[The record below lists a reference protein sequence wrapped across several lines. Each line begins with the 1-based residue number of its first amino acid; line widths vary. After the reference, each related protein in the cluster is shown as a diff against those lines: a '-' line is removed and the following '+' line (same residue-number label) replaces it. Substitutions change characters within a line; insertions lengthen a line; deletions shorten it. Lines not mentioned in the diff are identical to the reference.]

1 MADSTQLALAS
12 RNIARMNLEE
22 GVNCSDNDVLNR
34 NQNMDGDANDV
45 GSIHIKQE
53 LEEDEPNGEEST
65 LRANNLNITLSTA
78 DDDATTTLKDDT
90 ENNHFER
97 LSIHVNNRE
106 LDAVNDDKI
115 NRTQE
120 DLKSIPL
127 SRAISSNDLY
137 TKINSKEFEIFH
149 CIALLEHNQNVGIQ
163 YYICKRMKRFP
174 IGELRFFAPQF
185 LQLLVTMESQ
195 SMALEEMIK
204 DICLADP
211 HFSLITF
218 WHLQAMLQDLSKE
231 PESVGFQTCK
241 RLVNELQYQLFN
253 YSTNTKM
260 TNSSFASS
268 SGIIPRRDINKDFKP
283 NVYPSI
289 ALATSILAGA
299 TVPESTHYVEPIVKM
314 EGRRV
319 KTMVFEVVKDIKRNL
334 TENLTKKNT
343 LNNALMGQ
351 TRIHQNDIRRT
362 KSINLTKERKHSL
375 QMAKQKQS
383 LDAPKVRKSEE
394 LGFEMIDSYAD
405 INLPQLNKPSLKGKL
420 PRKSALYHVYSSTS
434 INTTPEQGDK
444 SNTIDENTKPLLK
457 NQHLGSSMPNLASDP
472 NDESALADQNENLNG
487 YPSSPNSSLTDVMK
501 GYTSDGSYGSYAS
514 SIRNSSEMKDSLD
527 LGSIPSSGT
536 NQTARAHQHVS
547 LNESQKEKLLKSSYF
562 KNETQF
568 VIALQ
573 NISIR
578 LSKVPREARLSTL
591 KAELSVL
598 NKDLPCEIDIPML
611 LPKNK
616 KDRLHRICRIVINES
631 AVLNSAERVPY
642 LLLVE
647 YLSDDVDFNP
657 NTSSNR
663 KILRNIEDFDDLSG
677 NDKYKFDLAYKS
689 SKRNVSTSENVN
701 ADQSDIEEGD
711 LADISVVKLK
721 NRQSKDTVNQSLD
734 LNSILKH
741 EDTQKNMSI
750 PPLIAQT
757 DHEHN
762 IATQLRIAS
771 IMLTQLDS
779 PNSPMPQL
787 QASQIRDRIID
798 SMQTMQARFATN
810 DTEAAGERKL
820 SNDMKVAGL
829 SYLGEDW
836 NTKKNRIR
844 KESKFGHLENWDL
857 FSMIAKTGDDLA
869 QEAFACQLI
878 HLMANI
884 WYQDKVKVWV
894 KRMKILVT
902 SISTGLVETITNAVS
917 VHSIKK
923 ALEKDML
930 ERNEIPISGVVSL
943 KDHFKRL
950 FGEEDSAKYKL
961 AQENFA
967 VSLAAYSVICYILQ
981 IKDRHNGNIML
992 DSEGHIVHID
1002 FGFLLSNSPGSVGF
1016 ESAPFK
1022 LTQEYVDLLGGV
1034 DSYYFKK
1041 FKQLTKDAF
1050 KSLRRNSQCIID
1062 MVELMQTDSSLPCFK
1077 AGENTSIFL
1086 KQRFQLHLNDEEI
1099 DSFIDNVLISKSLN
1113 SAYTRL
1119 YDQFQLL
1126 TQGIYI

>member
-1 MADSTQLALAS
+1 MMSF
-12 RNIARMNLEE
+12 
-22 GVNCSDNDVLNR
+22 
-34 NQNMDGDANDV
+34 
-45 GSIHIKQE
+45 
-53 LEEDEPNGEEST
+53 
-65 LRANNLNITLSTA
+65 TA
-78 DDDATTTLKDDT
+78 DGTGEGQACPEAPKLDEGAEQLDAHIIDKTEASADRNGKARGQTLPSVSAPDSQ
-90 ENNHFER
+90 FEK
-97 LSIHVNNRE
+97 LSINIKNPE
-106 LDAVNDDKI
+106 NSDTI
-115 NRTQE
+115 
-120 DLKSIPL
+120 KSYKN
-127 SRAISSNDLY
+127 ADLY
-137 TKINSKEFEIFH
+137 TKINSKDFEIFH
-149 CIALLEHNQNVGIQ
+149 CISLLQHNSNVGIQ
-163 YYICKRMKRFP
+163 YYICKRIQKFP
-174 IGELRFFAPQF
+174 MSELRFFAPQF
-185 LQLLVTMESQ
+185 LQLLVTMEVQ

-204 DICLADP
+204 TICSADP

-253 YSTNTKM
+253 YSNNSKTS
-260 TNSSFASS
+260 NSSFASS
-268 SGIIPRRDINKDFKP
+268 SGIVSKHGMGKEFKP

-289 ALATSILAGA
+289 IMASSILAGVS
-299 TVPESTHYVEPIVKM
+299 VPESTLYVAPIVKM

-319 KTMVFEVVKDIKRNL
+319 KTMVFEVVKDIKKSL

-343 LNNALMGQ
+343 LNNALMSKQ
-351 TRIHQNDIRRT
+351 RTHYNDLRRS
-362 KSINLTKERKHSL
+362 KSINVLKEPRMSSPL
-375 QMAKQKQS
+375 SDQS
-383 LDAPKVRKSEE
+383 SESRTRKSDDI
-394 LGFEMIDSYAD
+394 GFEMIDSYAD
-405 INLPQLNKPSLKGKL
+405 MNLPNLRKPSLKGRNHK
-420 PRKSALYHVYSSTS
+420 PSALYHVHSTAS
-434 INTTPEQGDK
+434 INTSPE
-444 SNTIDENTKPLLK
+444 SNNTVVGAREDNRPDIKTQYIG
-457 NQHLGSSMPNLASDP
+457 NSMPNLHEADDVLSDSTT
-472 NDESALADQNENLNG
+472 NVS
-487 YPSSPNSSLTDVMK
+487 SSPNSS
-501 GYTSDGSYGSYAS
+501 YTEMMNMYPSDTGSYAS
-514 SIRNSSEMKDSLD
+514 SIRNSSDYKDSLE
-527 LGSIPSSGT
+527 LSTPVST
-536 NQTARAHQHVS
+536 NNQPVKLHQHVS
-547 LNESQKEKLLKSSYF
+547 LTENQKIKLLKSSYF

-578 LSKVPREARLSTL
+578 LSKVPKEARLSTL
-591 KAELSVL
+591 KAELSIL

-616 KDRLHRICRIVINES
+616 RGKLHKICRIAINES

-647 YLSDDVDFNP
+647 YLSDEVDFDTA
-657 NTSSNR
+657 TSSNK
-663 KILRNIEDFDDLSG
+663 KILKNIEDYQDISG
-677 NDKYKFDLAYKS
+677 SDKYKFDLSYKS
-689 SKRNVSTSENVN
+689 SKRNVSTSSIPDSGKDNSE
-701 ADQSDIEEGD
+701 IEEGD
-711 LADISVVKLK
+711 LADISVIKLTNKLNQNQNIDLSTILATDEVK
-721 NRQSKDTVNQSLD
+721 QFA
-734 LNSILKH
+734 
-741 EDTQKNMSI
+741 I
-750 PPLIAQT
+750 PPLNAQT
-757 DHEHN
+757 DHENN

-779 PNSPMPQL
+779 SSSPLPHL
-787 QASQIRDRIID
+787 QATQIKDRIID
-798 SMQTMQARFATN
+798 SMQKMQARFANN
-810 DTEAAGERKL
+810 DIEGAGERKL

-836 NTKKNRIR
+836 NSKKSRIR

-923 ALEKDML
+923 ALEKDMADH
-930 ERNEIPISGVVSL
+930 NEIPLHGVITL

-950 FGEEDSAKYKL
+950 FGDENSTKYKL
-961 AQENFA
+961 AQENFC

-981 IKDRHNGNIML
+981 IKDRHNGNIMF

-1034 DSYYFKK
+1034 DSYYFNK
-1041 FKQLTKDAF
+1041 FRSLTKDAF

-1077 AGENTSIFL
+1077 AGDNTSVL
-1086 KQRFQLHLNDEEI
+1086 LRQRFQLHLTEEEV
-1099 DSFIDNVLISKSLN
+1099 DSFIDNFLINKSLN

>member
-1 MADSTQLALAS
+1 MTSSLNDPAQQDLNLAQSTNS
-12 RNIARMNLEE
+12 NT
-22 GVNCSDNDVLNR
+22 SNDVLN
-34 NQNMDGDANDV
+34 NEETEYLFDETNNSDHTDNENDI
-45 GSIHIKQE
+45 SINNE
-53 LEEDEPNGEEST
+53 VEST
-65 LRANNLNITLSTA
+65 PPSSDL
-78 DDDATTTLKDDT
+78 D
-90 ENNHFER
+90 NHFER
-97 LSIHVNNRE
+97 LSIHVNKNQPNAKAP
-106 LDAVNDDKI
+106 LDS
-115 NRTQE
+115 TTT
-120 DLKSIPL
+120 
-127 SRAISSNDLY
+127 DLY
-137 TKINSKEFEIFH
+137 TKINSKDFEIFH
-149 CIALLEHNQNVGIQ
+149 CISLLQHNDNFGVQ
-163 YYICKRMKRFP
+163 YYICKRIRKFP

-185 LQLLVTMESQ
+185 LQLLITMETQ

-204 DICLADP
+204 DICLCDP

-241 RLVNELQYQLFN
+241 RLVNEMQFQLFN
-253 YSTNTKM
+253 YSNNSKTS
-260 TNSSFASS
+260 NSSFASS
-268 SGIIPRRDINKDFKP
+268 SGVIIKHEMSKEFKP
-283 NVYPSI
+283 NILPGIVMV
-289 ALATSILAGA
+289 TSILSGVS
-299 TVPESTHYVEPIVKM
+299 VPESTSYVSPIVKM
-314 EGRRV
+314 EGKRV
-319 KTMVFEVVKDIKRNL
+319 KTMVFEVVKDIKKNL

-343 LNNALMGQ
+343 LNNALMGK
-351 TRIHQNDIRRT
+351 TRVYDNDLRRT
-362 KSINLTKERKHSL
+362 RSINTLKDSSVSSPLYRKST
-375 QMAKQKQS
+375 
-383 LDAPKVRKSEE
+383 DVPKARKSEE

-405 INLPQLNKPSLKGKL
+405 MNLPNLRKMSLKGKNAK
-420 PRKSALYHVYSSTS
+420 PSGLYHVHSTAS
-434 INTTPEQGDK
+434 LNVAPIQNNTAT
-444 SNTIDENTKPLLK
+444 NNENTRNNSVTSLT
-457 NQHLGSSMPNLASDP
+457 HSMPDLHEGISPGSTRSRSISP
-472 NDESALADQNENLNG
+472 NPSLADVNI
-487 YPSSPNSSLTDVMK
+487 YPSDV
-501 GYTSDGSYGSYAS
+501 SSYAS
-514 SIRNSSEMKDSLD
+514 SIRNSSDYKDSLEIQSP
-527 LGSIPSSGT
+527 LNGT
-536 NQTARAHQHVS
+536 FNSNSTLKLQHHQHVPI
-547 LNESQKEKLLKSSYF
+547 NETQKVKLLKSSYF

-568 VIALQ
+568 CIALQ

-578 LSKVPREARLSTL
+578 LSKVPKEARLSTL
-591 KAELSVL
+591 KAELSLL

-616 KDRLHRICRIVINES
+616 KGKLHKICRIAINES

-642 LLLVE
+642 LILIE
-647 YLSDDVDFNP
+647 YLSDDVDFDP
-657 NTSSNR
+657 NTSSNK
-663 KILRNIEDFDDLSG
+663 KILKTIEDYDDISG
-677 NDKYKFDLAYKS
+677 YDKYKFDLAYKAG
-689 SKRNVSTSENVN
+689 KRTVSGNTIPKSE
-701 ADQSDIEEGD
+701 DQSDIEESD
-711 LADISVVKLK
+711 LADISVIKLK
-721 NRQSKDTVNQSLD
+721 NNTNTTNNNINLS
-734 LNSILKH
+734 SILSSEEIEKLP
-741 EDTQKNMSI
+741 I
-750 PPLIAQT
+750 PPLNAQT
-757 DHEHN
+757 DHENN

-779 PNSPMPQL
+779 PNSLLPQL
-787 QASQIRDRIID
+787 QASQIKSRIIN
-798 SMQTMQARFATN
+798 SMQTMQKRFAN
-810 DTEAAGERKL
+810 NEEVAGERKL
-820 SNDMKVAGL
+820 SNDLKVAGL

-836 NTKKNRIR
+836 NTKKSRIR

-902 SISTGLVETITNAVS
+902 SINTGLVETITNAVS

-930 ERNEIPISGVVSL
+930 EKNEIPVNGVISL

-950 FGEEDSAKYKL
+950 YGDENNLKYKI
-961 AQENFA
+961 AQENFSI
-967 VSLAAYSVICYILQ
+967 SLAAYSVICYILQ

-992 DSEGHIVHID
+992 DAEGHIVHID

-1022 LTQEYVDLLGGV
+1022 LTQEYIDLLGGV

-1041 FKQLTKDAF
+1041 FKESTRDAF

-1086 KQRFQLHLNDEEI
+1086 KQRFQLHLTDDEV
-1099 DSFIDNVLISKSLN
+1099 DSFIDNILINKSMN

>member
-1 MADSTQLALAS
+1 MTSDVSIENQISLDEQNTSQTNELLDSEKSLHSET
-12 RNIARMNLEE
+12 N
-22 GVNCSDNDVLNR
+22 DND
-34 NQNMDGDANDV
+34 
-45 GSIHIKQE
+45 E
-53 LEEDEPNGEEST
+53 T
-65 LRANNLNITLSTA
+65 LRASNLNHIISSNSDSTSVPPSSS
-78 DDDATTTLKDDT
+78 DI
-90 ENNHFER
+90 ENHFEK
-97 LSIHVNNRE
+97 LSIHVNK
-106 LDAVNDDKI
+106 AQTVNMGDNLSKLTD
-115 NRTQE
+115 
-120 DLKSIPL
+120 DLKHNVSDTSL
-127 SRAISSNDLY
+127 DLY
-137 TKINSKEFEIFH
+137 SKINSKDFEIFH
-149 CIALLEHNQNVGIQ
+149 CISLLEHNTNVGIQ
-163 YYICKRMKRFP
+163 YYICKRIQKFP

-185 LQLLVTMESQ
+185 LQLLITMESQ
-195 SMALEEMIK
+195 SMALEETIK
-204 DICLADP
+204 EICFSDP

-241 RLVNELQYQLFN
+241 RLVNELQFQLFN
-253 YSTNTKM
+253 YSNNSKTS
-260 TNSSFASS
+260 NSSFASS
-268 SGIIPRRDINKDFKP
+268 SGVIPRHDINKNFKP
-283 NVYPSI
+283 NIYPSI
-289 ALATSILAGA
+289 TLATSILAGI
-299 TVPESTHYVEPIVKM
+299 TVPESTSYVEPIVKM
-314 EGRRV
+314 EGKRV
-319 KTMVFEVVKDIKRNL
+319 KTMVFEVVKDIKKSL

-343 LNNALMGQ
+343 INNALMGKP
-351 TRIHQNDIRRT
+351 RIYDQPDLRRT
-362 KSINLTKERKHSL
+362 KSINANMKDRKSL
-375 QMAKQKQS
+375 QLQKQRINTES
-383 LDAPKVRKSEE
+383 PKMRKSEE

-405 INLPQLNKPSLKGKL
+405 MNLPNLGKPVLKGKTS
-420 PRKSALYHVYSSTS
+420 RKSSLYHVHSSAS
-434 INTTPEQGDK
+434 INTTPEENIEKSSNDSKPSLEQQHLIRSMPDLHDDENK
-444 SNTIDENTKPLLK
+444 DDVLSDSNTNISL
-457 NQHLGSSMPNLASDP
+457 
-472 NDESALADQNENLNG
+472 SA
-487 YPSSPNSSLTDVMK
+487 SPNSSFTDVMNN
-501 GYTSDGSYGSYAS
+501 YHSDTGSYAS
-514 SIRNSSEMKDSLD
+514 SIRNSSDYRDSMESLPT
-527 LGSIPSSGT
+527 SNNNFT
-536 NQTARAHQHVS
+536 NNNNNINNINKSHQYVS
-547 LNESQKEKLLKSSYF
+547 LNETQKAKLLKSSYF

-578 LSKVPREARLSTL
+578 LSKVPKEARLSTL
-591 KAELSVL
+591 KAELSIL

-616 KDRLHRICRIVINES
+616 KGKLHKICRIAINES

-647 YLSDDVDFNP
+647 YLSDEVDFNP
-657 NTSSNR
+657 ATSANK
-663 KILRNIEDFDDLSG
+663 KILRSIEDIEESG
-677 NDKYKFDLAYKS
+677 VDKYKFDLSYKS
-689 SKRNVSTSENVN
+689 SKRNVSSGSTLESKN
-701 ADQSDIEEGD
+701 DYQSDIEEGD
-711 LADISVVKLK
+711 IADISVIKMKNKLSNK
-721 NRQSKDTVNQSLD
+721 KISQNID
-734 LNSILKH
+734 LNTILNDEK
-741 EDTQKNMSI
+741 TNKNLPI
-750 PPLIAQT
+750 PPLNAQT

-779 PNSPMPQL
+779 PNSLLPQT
-787 QASQIRDRIID
+787 QASQIRNRIID
-798 SMQTMQARFATN
+798 SMQTMQARFAVN
-810 DTEAAGERKL
+810 DDTEVAGERKL
-820 SNDMKVAGL
+820 ANDMKVAGL

-844 KESKFGHLENWDL
+844 KDSKFGHLENWDL

-902 SISTGLVETITNAVS
+902 SINTGLVETITNAVS

-930 ERNEIPISGVVSL
+930 DRNEIPINGVISL
-943 KDHFKRL
+943 KDHFHRL
-950 FGEEDSAKYKL
+950 FGDENSTKYKL

-981 IKDRHNGNIML
+981 IKDRHNGNIMF

-1034 DSYYFKK
+1034 NSYYFMK
-1041 FKQLTKDAF
+1041 FKSLTKDAF

-1062 MVELMQTDSSLPCFK
+1062 MVELMQKDSSLPCFK
-1077 AGENTSIFL
+1077 AGENTSVLL

-1099 DSFIDNVLISKSLN
+1099 DLFIENVLINKSLN

>member
-1 MADSTQLALAS
+1 MESIYKEDSMQQPHSMDQNFINPYTETVTMNSQETEPLTHEPDHSDQLLPNSNGFSLAPS
-12 RNIARMNLEE
+12 ISGL
-22 GVNCSDNDVLNR
+22 DN
-34 NQNMDGDANDV
+34 Q
-45 GSIHIKQE
+45 
-53 LEEDEPNGEEST
+53 
-65 LRANNLNITLSTA
+65 
-78 DDDATTTLKDDT
+78 
-90 ENNHFER
+90 FER
-97 LSIHVNNRE
+97 LSIHINKDQNSIE
-106 LDAVNDDKI
+106 TND
-115 NRTQE
+115 
-120 DLKSIPL
+120 
-127 SRAISSNDLY
+127 SSNSDLY
-137 TKINSKEFEIFH
+137 TKINSKDFEIFH
-149 CIALLEHNQNVGIQ
+149 CISLLQHNSNFGIQ
-163 YYICKRMKRFP
+163 YYICKRIRKFP
-174 IGELRFFAPQF
+174 ISELRFFAPQF
-185 LQLLVTMESQ
+185 LQSLITMENQ

-204 DICLADP
+204 EICLADP

-253 YSTNTKM
+253 YSNNSKTST
-260 TNSSFASS
+260 SSFASS
-268 SGIIPRRDINKDFKP
+268 SGVITRHELGKEFKP
-283 NVYPSI
+283 NVFPSI
-289 ALATSILAGA
+289 VLATSILSGIS
-299 TVPESTHYVEPIVKM
+299 VPESTSYVSPIVKM
-314 EGRRV
+314 EGKRV
-319 KTMVFEVVKDIKRNL
+319 KTMVFEVVKDIKKSL
-334 TENLTKKNT
+334 TENLTRKNT
-343 LNNALMGQ
+343 LNNALLGK
-351 TRIHQNDIRRT
+351 TRTYEHDLRRT
-362 KSINLTKERKHSL
+362 RSINTLKERKN
-375 QMAKQKQS
+375 QS
-383 LDAPKVRKSEE
+383 PLSIQQRKSADVPKSRKSDE

-405 INLPQLNKPSLKGKL
+405 MNLPNLRKHSLNIKKL
-420 PRKSALYHVYSSTS
+420 RSSGLYHVHSSASLNTAPTS
-434 INTTPEQGDK
+434 NDMVDDENNNPISESQNQLTRSMPDLHEDALSD
-444 SNTIDENTKPLLK
+444 SNTNVS
-457 NQHLGSSMPNLASDP
+457 N
-472 NDESALADQNENLNG
+472 
-487 YPSSPNSSLTDVMK
+487 SPNSSFADIVTGYPSDV
-501 GYTSDGSYGSYAS
+501 SSYSS
-514 SIRNSSEMKDSLD
+514 SIRNSSDYKDSLEIQ
-527 LGSIPSSGT
+527 SPTSSNNLT
-536 NQTARAHQHVS
+536 LNQHQHVTITE
-547 LNESQKEKLLKSSYF
+547 NQKIKLLKSSYF

-578 LSKVPREARLSTL
+578 LSKVPKEARLSTL
-591 KAELSVL
+591 KAELSIL

-611 LPKNK
+611 LPKNRK
-616 KDRLHRICRIVINES
+616 GKQHKICRIAINES

-642 LLLVE
+642 LILIE

-657 NTSSNR
+657 SSSSNK
-663 KILRNIEDFDDLSG
+663 KILRNIEDYDDISG
-677 NDKYKFDLAYKS
+677 SEKYKFDLSYKS
-689 SKRNVSTSENVN
+689 GKRTFSNISTSELTIKPE
-701 ADQSDIEEGD
+701 DQSDIEEGD
-711 LADISVVKLK
+711 LADISVIQMTNKINSNK
-721 NRQSKDTVNQSLD
+721 NQNID
-734 LNSILKH
+734 LSTILAIDEAK
-741 EDTQKNMSI
+741 QLPI
-750 PPLIAQT
+750 PPLNAQT
-757 DHEHN
+757 DHENN

-779 PNSPMPQL
+779 PNSPLPQL
-787 QASQIRDRIID
+787 QASQIKNRIIS
-798 SMQTMQARFATN
+798 SMQSMQARFAN
-810 DTEAAGERKL
+810 NEEAAGERKL

-836 NTKKNRIR
+836 ITKKNRIR

-902 SISTGLVETITNAVS
+902 SINTGLVETITNAVS

-930 ERNEIPISGVVSL
+930 EHNEVPIGGVVSL
-943 KDHFKRL
+943 KDHFRRL
-950 FGEEDSAKYKL
+950 FGDESSSKYKI
-961 AQENFA
+961 AQENFS

-1022 LTQEYVDLLGGV
+1022 LTQEYVDLLGGI

-1041 FKQLTKDAF
+1041 FKTLTKEAF

-1062 MVELMQTDSSLPCFK
+1062 MVALMQTDSSLPCFK
-1077 AGENTSIFL
+1077 AGENTSVLL
-1086 KQRFQLHLNDEEI
+1086 KQRFQLHLTDEEV
-1099 DSFIDNVLISKSLN
+1099 DSFIDNFLISKSLN